1 MKLSVVM
8 PCYNAAGVIGHQLE
22 AIAQQSWSDDWEV
35 IVADNGSTDGSK
47 EVVARYEGRIP
58 NIRVVD
64 ASALRGAGHARNI
77 GVQAATGDAVVFCDA
92 DDEVAPGWLA
102 AMGRALSEYDFV
114 ACRADTET
122 LNPDWTQIHN
132 RFQYDSLGKLDWY
145 PYLPHAGGSS
155 LGIKRAVYEAVGGFD
170 QNLRYCQDTDFCC
183 KVQLSGVA
191 LHFVPD
197 AVIQVRYRTT
207 YGGLYRQARNWAQMS
222 VLLFKR
228 YRVRRNRGLWRW
240 HPYWLQ
246 WKWMLIKGVRQNIG
260 DARGRARLVWQLGWQ
275 IGLLRGSIK
284 YRIPPPAP
292 E

>member
-1 MKLSVVM
+1 MKLSVVI
-8 PCYNAAGVIGHQLE
+8 PCYNVASVISDQLE
-22 AIAQQSWSDDWEV
+22 AVAQQSWSDEWEV

-58 NIRVVD
+58 HLRVVD
-64 ASALRGAGHARNI
+64 ASDRRGAAHARNI
-77 GVQAATGDAVVFCDA
+77 GVQAATGEAVVFCDA
-92 DDEVAPGWLA
+92 DDKVSPGWLA
-102 AMGRALSEYDFV
+102 AMGRALSKYDFV
-114 ACRADTET
+114 ACRYDTET
-122 LNPDWTQIHN
+122 LNQDWTQVHN
-132 RFQYDSLGKLDWY
+132 KLQYDDLWKLDWY

-155 LGIKRAVYEAVGGFD
+155 LGVKRAVFEAVGGFD

-183 KVQLSGVA
+183 KVQLAGVA

-197 AVIQVRYRTT
+197 AVVQVRYRTT
-207 YGGLYRQARNWAQMS
+207 YGGLYRQARNWAKMS
-222 VLLFKR
+222 VFLFKR

-240 HPYWLQ
+240 GPYWRQ
-246 WKWMLIKGVRQNIG
+246 WKWMLSKGLRENIG
-260 DARGRARLVWQLGWQ
+260 DAKGRARLIWQLGWQ